1 MPQNR
6 GKEGMVM
13 SDKRCHISHWKYV
26 IVLCLI
32 ISFASADAFAWE
44 GNKEFFFHRGRPLK
58 VMTQNLYVGTDIT
71 QIAKAESVEQIPQL
85 VTKAYGI
92 LVQTNFERRAEA
104 IADQIEKFLPD
115 LIGLQEVYFIRKQEP
130 GDFLQFDLNGNLKV
144 VNPFP
149 NADLED
155 FDYLKILL
163 HALLERGLDY
173 ETVAVVENI
182 DTEMPMFAGI
192 EAGIPIF
199 SDVRITDYDV
209 ILARK
214 HVKITDVVENNF
226 SNNYAYN
233 IGGLPILSLRGYCSV
248 LVKIRGRT
256 YRFIN
261 THLELRNRECN
272 GSECQQLQAQ
282 ELTTELVDEK
292 HPIILVGD
300 FNSDPNDP
308 PTQAYAE
315 IQVAGYA
322 DVWTRRWQYPE
333 IGETCCWDEELTTG
347 DLYERV
353 DHIFVRNDLGF
364 LPFSIVGPVLAW
376 RVGLK
381 PVVEINPDLWL
392 YPSDHAGVAA
402 KLRVPRMGFRHYNR

>member
-1 MPQNR
+1 MFQKR
-6 GKEGMVM
+6 WKEGMVM
-13 SDKRCHISHWKYV
+13 SARRYHVSHWNHV
-26 IVLCLI
+26 IALCILI
-32 ISFASADAFAWE
+32 ILVSANVFAWE
-44 GNKEFFFHRGRPLK
+44 RDKEFFFRRGRPLK
-58 VMTQNLYVGTDIT
+58 VMTQNLYVGAEIT
-71 QIAKAESVEQIPQL
+71 RIAAAESIAQVPQL
-85 VTKAYGI
+85 VAEAYGN

-115 LIGLQEVYFIRKQEP
+115 LIGLQEVYLIRKQEP
-130 GDFLQFDLNGNLKV
+130 GDFLQLDSTGNPSIF
-144 VNPFP
+144 NPFP

-155 FDYLKILL
+155 FDYLKILQ

-182 DTEMPMFAGI
+182 DTEMPMFAGF

-199 SDVRITDYDV
+199 NDVRITDYDV

-226 SNNYAYN
+226 FHNYAYN

-248 LVKIRGRT
+248 LAKIRGRT
-256 YRFIN
+256 YRFVN

-272 GSECQQLQAQ
+272 GFECQQLQAQ

-300 FNSDPNDP
+300 FNSDPNDL

-315 IQVAGYA
+315 IQVAGYV

-333 IGETCCWDEELTTG
+333 IGETCCWDEELSTG
-347 DLYERV
+347 DLYERI

-392 YPSDHAGVAA
+392 YPSDHAGVAT
-402 KLRVPRMGFRHYNR
+402 KLRIPRIGVRH